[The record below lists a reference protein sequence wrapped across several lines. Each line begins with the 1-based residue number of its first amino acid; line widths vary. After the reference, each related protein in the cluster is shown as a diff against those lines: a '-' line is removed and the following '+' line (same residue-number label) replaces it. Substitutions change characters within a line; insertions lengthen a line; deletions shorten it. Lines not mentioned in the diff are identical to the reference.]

1 MSGWGLRTQP
11 PWMERVGAGPG
22 KGGAR
27 QNGGTPAG
35 MQGQDIERE
44 VAENEGP
51 LLSERLDRVP
61 TLPPPTRCA
70 TLGKLLSLSPWRGS
84 LLCLKVQVLIMI
96 LPSQVVVRIKQ
107 GRDRAHGS

>member
-1 MSGWGLRTQP
+1 MSGGGLRTQP

-22 KGGAR
+22 RGGAR

-61 TLPPPTRCA
+61 TLPRPH
-70 TLGKLLSLSPWRGS
+70 SLCDPGQVTQPLRGA
-84 LLCLKVQVLIMI
+84 VPFFV
-96 LPSQVVVRIKQ
+96 
-107 GRDRAHGS
+107 

>member
-1 MSGWGLRTQP
+1 MSGGGLRTQP

-22 KGGAR
+22 RGGAR

-61 TLPPPTRCA
+61 TLPPPPLAVRPWA
-70 TLGKLLSLSPWRGS
+70 SYSASPWRGS

>member
-11 PWMERVGAGPG
+11 PWMERVRAGPG

-61 TLPPPTRCA
+61 TLPPSTRCA
-70 TLGKLLSLSPWRGS
+70 TLGKLLSLSVARFPS
-84 LLCLKVQVLIMI
+84 LFKSTGANNDSS
-96 LPSQVVVRIKQ
+96 LPGGCK
-107 GRDRAHGS
+107 D

>member
-44 VAENEGP
+44 VAENAGP

-61 TLPPPTRCA
+61 TLPPH
-70 TLGKLLSLSPWRGS
+70 SLFDPGQVTQPLRGA
-84 LLCLKVQVLIMI
+84 VPFFV
-96 LPSQVVVRIKQ
+96 
-107 GRDRAHGS
+107 